1 MQKDPS
7 HQSLS
12 RFFLQVVVGVYLI
25 VGVATFFVF
34 YSALRSLSRDLG
46 TEYAKQLLLKEKAD
60 ISHVLDREITLA
72 RKLADSPLL
81 QAWTE
86 NEDSPTLKREALA
99 ELESYKKFFT
109 DRVYFFVVHR
119 SGHYYFNDGKDTYRG
134 KELQYTLDPK
144 SAEDSWYFST
154 VEKVRE
160 YSLNVNYDKAIK
172 DTKVWINV
180 VMRKG
185 NTVLGMAGTGLS
197 FGSFMER
204 FIRGKQ
210 RGVLP
215 VLMDQEGVIQAH
227 PDQRLVE
234 LSSISK
240 EGQEKSTVFRLFP
253 KEKDRILLQDAMK
266 SLLQDPPGSARL
278 LSLQDQE
285 GLKICA
291 LAFIPEIQW
300 YTLILF
306 NDREVIGYTRFLP
319 LVLVSGISLML
330 LGMLILLTLRKVVL
344 EPLGVLTR
352 FTKDYQQ
359 GKIGTLPTISRQDE
373 IGILAETLK
382 RMMET
387 IREYTTHLED
397 KVKERTEA
405 LRDLFD
411 HMEEGIL
418 SFGSD
423 LKVAPD
429 YSRECERLF
438 GKKIEGQSVL
448 DLIDPEGKDRAA
460 LFRRALTAAFRTRD
474 PYQQEV
480 YLSLLPS
487 EVSLKGR
494 ILQVK
499 IRVLNPERMMM
510 ILKDITY
517 NRKLEEQLTQEQQIL
532 KFVVNALG
540 NRTYF
545 LDTIETFEGF
555 LRERPI
561 LPIQELY
568 RYLHTYKGVLSQLD
582 LVYVPRALHQAEEH
596 LSSYL
601 KSQKESVQI
610 PSDGLD
616 WEALHTSLEQDKEIL
631 KQYLGQRFFERKQ
644 IYVLE
649 PEDLLELERLALKIR
664 SAPKM
669 VEELKI
675 EEELSVIPKLR
686 TVRIFDLFSIYP
698 SQVMELAKLRGKVV
712 APLQIK
718 GDNVR
723 VRQDKYESLVLRFV
737 HLLRNAIIH
746 GIEDSEERVFKG
758 KPAEGRIELTIRRIP
773 EGIEFKVQDD
783 GKGIDWAEVRR
794 KAIEKG
800 LLSPE
805 RAATFGERE
814 LQDLMVR
821 DGVSTRKE
829 ADLFS
834 GRGIGLSAVQEEVA
848 RLGGKMEVHTE
859 KDRGTEITITIPD
872 SEVYI

>member
-1 MQKDPS
+1 
-7 HQSLS
+7 LS
-12 RFFLQVVVGVYLI
+12 RFFLQVVIGVYLI
-25 VGVATFFVF
+25 VGIATFFVF

-46 TEYAKQLLLKEKAD
+46 IEYAKQLLLKEKAD
-60 ISHVLDREITLA
+60 ISNVLDREIILA

-81 QAWTE
+81 QAWMQ
-86 NEDSPTLKREALA
+86 NEDSPPLKLEALA
-99 ELESYKKFFT
+99 ELESYKKYFR

-119 SGHYYFNDGKDTYRG
+119 SGHYYFNDGKDTYKG

-144 SAEDSWYFST
+144 SNDDSWYFST

-160 YSLNVNYDKAIK
+160 YTLNVNYDKAIK

-180 VMRKG
+180 VMRSG
-185 NTVLGMAGTGLS
+185 DTVLGMAGTGLS

-204 FIRGKQ
+204 FIQRKQ

-215 VLMDQEGVIQAH
+215 ILLDREGVIQAH

-240 EGQEKSTVFRLFP
+240 EGQEKSTIFRILP
-253 KEKDRILLQDAMK
+253 TEKDRILLKDAMK
-266 SLLQDPPGSARL
+266 SLLEEPDGVRL
-278 LSLQDQE
+278 ISLRDQE

-291 LAFIPEIQW
+291 LAYLPEIQW

-306 NDREVIGYTRFLP
+306 DDREVIGFARFLP
-319 LVLVSGISLML
+319 LVFVLGISLLL
-330 LGMLILLTLRKVVL
+330 LGLLILATLRKVVL
-344 EPLGVLTR
+344 EPLGELTS
-352 FTKDYQQ
+352 FAKDYQQ
-359 GKIGTLPTISRQDE
+359 GKTGTLPQVSRKDE
-373 IGILAETLK
+373 IGMLAETLK
-382 RMMET
+382 GMMET
-387 IREYTTHLED
+387 IREYTTRLED

-418 SFGSD
+418 SFGPD
-423 LKVAPD
+423 FKVAPD

-438 GKKIEGQSVL
+438 GQKIEGSLVI
-448 DLIDPEGKDRAA
+448 DLIDPEGKDRAT
-460 LFRRALTAAFRTRD
+460 LFRRALTATFRTKD

-480 YLSLLPS
+480 FLSLLPS
-487 EVSLKGR
+487 EISLRGR

-499 IRVLNPERMMM
+499 LRILNPERMMM

-517 NRKLEEQLTQEQQIL
+517 NRKLEEQLTQEQRIL
-532 KFVVNALG
+532 KLVVNALG

-545 LDTIETFEGF
+545 LDTMETFEGF
-555 LRERPI
+555 LRERPA
-561 LPIQELY
+561 LPLQELY

-582 LVYVPRALHQAEEH
+582 LVYAPRALHRAEEH
-596 LSSYL
+596 LSFYL
-601 KSQKESVQI
+601 KNQEVRGKV
-610 PSDGLD
+610 PSNLLD
-616 WEALHTSLEQDKEIL
+616 WESLHTSLEQDKEIL

-649 PEDLLELERLALKIR
+649 PEDLQELERLASKIR
-664 SAPKM
+664 SVPKM
-669 VEELKI
+669 IEELSI

-698 SQVMELAKLRGKVV
+698 SQVMELAKLRGKAI

-723 VRQDKYESLVLRFV
+723 VRQEKYEALVLRFV

-746 GIEDSEERVFKG
+746 GIEDPEDRHSKG
-758 KPAEGRIELTIRRIP
+758 KPTEGRIELTIRRIA
-773 EGIEFKVQDD
+773 EGIEFRIQDD
-783 GKGIDWAEVRR
+783 GKGIDWEEVRR

-800 LLSPE
+800 LLTPE
-805 RAATFGERE
+805 RGSTFEESELRE
-814 LQDLMVR
+814 LMFR
-821 DGVSTRKE
+821 DGISTRRE

-834 GRGIGLSAVQEEVA
+834 GRGIGLSAVREEVE
-848 RLGGKMEVHTE
+848 RLGGEMDMRTE
-859 KDRGTEITITIPD
+859 KDRGTEIIIKIPD
-872 SEVYI
+872 PEVFV